1 MWGLTIS
8 MLMWWSG
15 LFNEARDWRKGS
27 MAGSESRPQLISIR
41 ILTFL
46 SNAAIL
52 MASSIN
58 GQYLFDY
65 YSTQRG
71 EVKPQSYTV
80 DGNKTVSFVRHS
92 SPYGPIKACG
102 GEVLHDSNIN
112 VVFSLWDGG
121 ENCLQV
127 LCPGWRT
134 EWWWR
139 GLGWRGDKLE
149 NYYKMQSSTK
159 ALHP

>member
-1 MWGLTIS
+1 
-8 MLMWWSG
+8 
-15 LFNEARDWRKGS
+15 

-41 ILTFL
+41 MLTFL

-71 EVKPQSYTV
+71 EVKPQSYTA

-92 SPYGPIKACG
+92 SPYGPIEACG
-102 GEVLHDSNIN
+102 GKVLHDSYIN
-112 VVFSLWDGG
+112 VVFSL
-121 ENCLQV
+121 
-127 LCPGWRT
+127 
-134 EWWWR
+134 
-139 GLGWRGDKLE
+139 
-149 NYYKMQSSTK
+149 
-159 ALHP
+159 